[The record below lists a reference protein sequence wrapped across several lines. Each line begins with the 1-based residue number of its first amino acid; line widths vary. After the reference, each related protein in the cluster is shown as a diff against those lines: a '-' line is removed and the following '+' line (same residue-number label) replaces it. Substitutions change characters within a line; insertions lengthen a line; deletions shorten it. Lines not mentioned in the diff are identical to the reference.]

1 MWNHAQGIR
10 FSVHSTL
17 GYMVGLALP
26 RMLLTMYAMGDANAA
41 NLQDPKE
48 VDIQGKAKQDL
59 QQGRLFSAACGLNPM
74 VSLLGFGDWMQC
86 NLVFDCSRG
95 LCSVQEE
102 VNDMCIFEKYMSE
115 EDFKQ
120 LLKRKHIVVSSIHPE
135 MTVTGKNKSTNKST
149 MPEVYSTFAPNLP
162 SSAFVN

>member
-1 MWNHAQGIR
+1 
-10 FSVHSTL
+10 
-17 GYMVGLALP
+17 
-26 RMLLTMYAMGDANAA
+26 MYAMCDANAA
-41 NLQDPKE
+41 NLQDPKQ
-48 VDIQGKAKQDL
+48 VDIQAKAKQDL

-74 VSLLGFGDWMQC
+74 VSWLGFGDWMQC
-86 NLVFDCSRG
+86 NLAFDSGRV

-149 MPEVYSTFAPNLP
+149 TPEVYSTFAPNLP
-162 SSAFVN
+162 SSAFVNWMLCDQWAVE

>member
-1 MWNHAQGIR
+1 
-10 FSVHSTL
+10 
-17 GYMVGLALP
+17 
-26 RMLLTMYAMGDANAA
+26 
-41 NLQDPKE
+41 
-48 VDIQGKAKQDL
+48 
-59 QQGRLFSAACGLNPM
+59 
-74 VSLLGFGDWMQC
+74 MQC
-86 NLVFDCSRG
+86 NLAFDSGRV

-149 MPEVYSTFAPNLP
+149 TPEVYSTFAPNLP